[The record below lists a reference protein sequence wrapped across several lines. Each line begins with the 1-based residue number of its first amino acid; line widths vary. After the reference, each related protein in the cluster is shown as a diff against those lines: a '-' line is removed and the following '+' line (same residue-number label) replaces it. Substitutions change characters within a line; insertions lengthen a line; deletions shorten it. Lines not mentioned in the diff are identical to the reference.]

1 MSDACGIIARMF
13 EDMRGR
19 GSGPEVIARF
29 DELCE
34 RRHPSK
40 TPESAAL
47 RLSRGLAA
55 GRLRYARAMRERLP
69 KVADIF
75 HAGDIDYRTF
85 QTVASRTDLITDPDV
100 LAAVDVPRRRRPRQ
114 TVRRREQKFPKSPL
128 T

>member
-13 EDMRGR
+13 EDMPGR
-19 GSGPEVIARF
+19 GSDPEVTARF
-29 DELCE
+29 DELFE

-55 GRLRYARAMRERLP
+55 GLAALCPRDARAP
-69 KVADIF
+69 TKVADIF

-114 TVRRREQKFPKSPL
+114 TVRRREQKFAKCPL

>member
-1 MSDACGIIARMF
+1 
-13 EDMRGR
+13 
-19 GSGPEVIARF
+19 
-29 DELCE
+29 
-34 RRHPSK
+34 
-40 TPESAAL
+40 
-47 RLSRGLAA
+47 
-55 GRLRYARAMRERLP
+55 MRERLP

-114 TVRRREQKFPKSPL
+114 TVRRREQKFAKCPL